1 MQSLVQLYLQTYLH
15 DPAHDPPHPTAHI
28 PLHVALHVAVQ
39 PPLQSVVVVANAETT
54 GITDSATIGNTFAAL
69 RKKSLR
75 ECFFIAT

>member
-1 MQSLVQLYLQTYLH
+1 MQSLVQLSLQTYLH

-28 PLHVALHVAVQ
+28 PVHVAVQ